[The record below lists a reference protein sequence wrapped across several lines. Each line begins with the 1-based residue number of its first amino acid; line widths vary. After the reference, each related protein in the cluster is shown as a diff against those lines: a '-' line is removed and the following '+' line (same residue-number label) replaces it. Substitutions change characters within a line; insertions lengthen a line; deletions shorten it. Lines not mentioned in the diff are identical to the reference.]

1 MVSEFAI
8 VFPLFA
14 IVVLGLVDVSR
25 AMFTYHTLT
34 HASEAAARFASVRSL
49 TSTTPATNAT
59 VTARVLEAGV
69 GLNADELEVNTV
81 WTPNNKRGSTVR
93 VEVAYPFE
101 PYTPFIPWSTLELV
115 GSAEARISN

>member
-14 IVVLGLVDVSR
+14 IVFLGLVDVSR

-34 HASEAAARFASVRSL
+34 HASEAAARFASVRSG
-49 TSTTPATNAT
+49 TSTTPATT
-59 VTARVLEAGV
+59 GTITARVLESGV
-69 GLNADELEVNTV
+69 GLDPDQVDVNAV
-81 WTPNNKRGSTVR
+81 WSPSNKRGGTVR
-93 VEVAYPFE
+93 VEVSYPFE
-101 PYTPFIPWSTLELV
+101 PYTPFVPWGPLELV